1 MATRNHAF
9 CLKNKKVV
17 RKSIHKGLYL
27 SINESPSFFIQPFD
41 VLIKLDC
48 EKTEEYILFPKNW
61 NNDIKLVKLICKYD
75 MFNKLIFT
83 TCI

>member
-48 EKTEEYILFPKNW
+48 EKTEE
-61 NNDIKLVKLICKYD
+61 
-75 MFNKLIFT
+75 
-83 TCI
+83 